1 VGRLAGDAGGQGD
14 AMTASPLAER
24 IVAELT
30 RRGERIALAE
40 SLTGG
45 LLTSALVDVPGA
57 SAVVSGG
64 VVAYATPLKAQLLGV
79 DPALLAERGA
89 IDAEVARQLA
99 SGARERLAI
108 EGRPADHGLATT
120 GAAGPEPQD
129 GHAPGTVWIGYADAA
144 RALAEQV
151 LLAGGRDAIRRGA
164 VDAALGL
171 LAARLGIR
179 E

>member
-1 VGRLAGDAGGQGD
+1 MAPRL
-14 AMTASPLAER
+14 LAAR

-30 RRGERIALAE
+30 RRGERVALAE

-57 SAVVSGG
+57 SVVVSGG

-79 DPALLAERGA
+79 DPQLLAERGA

-99 SGARERLAI
+99 AGARERLAI
-108 EGRPADHGLATT
+108 EGRPADHALATT
-120 GAAGPEPQD
+120 GAAGPDPQD
-129 GHAPGTVWIGYADAA
+129 GQPPGTVWIGYADAA
-144 RALAEQV
+144 GASAELV
-151 LLAGGRDAIRRGA
+151 HLEGGRDAIRHAA
-164 VDAALGL
+164 VDAALAV
-171 LAARLGIR
+171 LARHLGIR

>member
-1 VGRLAGDAGGQGD
+1 MAPR
-14 AMTASPLAER
+14 PLAAR

-57 SAVVSGG
+57 SLVVSGG

-79 DPALLAERGA
+79 ESGLLAERGA

-99 SGARERLAI
+99 TGARERLAI
-108 EGRPADHGLATT
+108 DGRPADHALATT
-120 GAAGPEPQD
+120 GAAGPDPQD
-129 GHAPGTVWIGYADAA
+129 GHAPGTVWIGYADAGGA
-144 RALAEQV
+144 SAELV
-151 LLAGGRDAIRRGA
+151 HLEGDRDAVRHAA
-164 VDAALGL
+164 VDAALAV
-171 LAARLGIR
+171 LARRLGIR

>member
-1 VGRLAGDAGGQGD
+1 
-14 AMTASPLAER
+14 MTPSPLAER

-30 RRGERIALAE
+30 RRGERVAVAE

-64 VVAYATPLKAQLLGV
+64 VVAYATPLKSQVLGV
-79 DPALLAERGA
+79 DAALLAERGA

-99 SGARERLAI
+99 AGVRERLAI
-108 EGRPADHGLATT
+108 DGRAADHALATT

-144 RALAEQV
+144 GAVAE
-151 LLAGGRDAIRRGA
+151 LLQLTGDRDAIRRGA

-171 LAARLGIR
+171 LAARLGLR

>member
-1 VGRLAGDAGGQGD
+1 
-14 AMTASPLAER
+14 MTHPLAVR

-30 RRGERIALAE
+30 RRGERVAVAE

-64 VVAYATPLKAQLLGV
+64 VVAYATPLKSLLLGV
-79 DPALLAERGA
+79 DAELLATRGA
-89 IDAEVARQLA
+89 IDRDVASQMAAGVR
-99 SGARERLAI
+99 ARLMI
-108 EGRPADHGLATT
+108 EGRPVDIGIATT

-129 GHAPGTVWIGYADAA
+129 GHAPGTVWLGYADATGA
-144 RALAEQV
+144 SAELLQ
-151 LLAGGRDAIRRGA
+151 LAGDRDAIRRSA
-164 VDAALGL
+164 VEAALAL
-171 LAARLGIR
+171 LAARLGVR

>member
-1 VGRLAGDAGGQGD
+1 
-14 AMTASPLAER
+14 MTPSPLAER

-30 RRGERIALAE
+30 RRGERVAVAE

-64 VVAYATPLKAQLLGV
+64 VVAYATPLKSQVLGV
-79 DPALLAERGA
+79 DAALLAERGA

-99 SGARERLAI
+99 AGVRERLAI
-108 EGRPADHGLATT
+108 DGRAADHALATT

-144 RALAEQV
+144 GATAELLQ
-151 LLAGGRDAIRRGA
+151 LAGGRDAIRHA
-164 VDAALGL
+164 TVDAALAL
-171 LAARLGIR
+171 LARRLGIR

>member
-1 VGRLAGDAGGQGD
+1 
-14 AMTASPLAER
+14 MTPSPLAER

-30 RRGERIALAE
+30 RRGERVAVAE

-64 VVAYATPLKAQLLGV
+64 VVAYATPLKSQLLGV
-79 DPALLAERGA
+79 DAALLAERGA

-99 SGARERLAI
+99 AGVRERLAI
-108 EGRPADHGLATT
+108 GGRAADHALATT

-144 RALAEQV
+144 GATAELLQ
-151 LLAGGRDAIRRGA
+151 LAGGRDAIRHA
-164 VDAALGL
+164 TVDAALAL
-171 LAARLGIR
+171 LARRLGIR

>member
-1 VGRLAGDAGGQGD
+1 
-14 AMTASPLAER
+14 MTPSPLAER

-30 RRGERIALAE
+30 RRGERVAVAE

-64 VVAYATPLKAQLLGV
+64 VVAYATPLKSQLLGV
-79 DPALLAERGA
+79 DARLLAERGA

-99 SGARERLAI
+99 AGVRERLAI
-108 EGRPADHGLATT
+108 DGRAADHALATT

-129 GHAPGTVWIGYADAA
+129 GQPVGTVWIGYADAA
-144 RALAEQV
+144 GATAELLQ
-151 LLAGGRDAIRRGA
+151 LAGGRDAIRHAA
-164 VDAALGL
+164 VDAALAL
-171 LAARLGIR
+171 LARRLGIR

>member
-1 VGRLAGDAGGQGD
+1 
-14 AMTASPLAER
+14 MTPSPLAER

-30 RRGERIALAE
+30 RRGERVAVAE

-64 VVAYATPLKAQLLGV
+64 VVAYATPLKSQVLGV
-79 DPALLAERGA
+79 DAALLAERGA

-99 SGARERLAI
+99 AGVRERLAI
-108 EGRPADHGLATT
+108 DGRAADHALATT

-129 GHAPGTVWIGYADAA
+129 GHAPGTVWIGYADAEGA
-144 RALAEQV
+144 TAELLQ
-151 LLAGGRDAIRRGA
+151 LAGGRDAIRHA
-164 VDAALGL
+164 TVDAALAL
-171 LAARLGIR
+171 LARRLGIR

>member
-1 VGRLAGDAGGQGD
+1 
-14 AMTASPLAER
+14 MTPRPLAVR
-24 IVAELT
+24 IVAELA

-57 SAVVSGG
+57 SVVVSGG

-79 DPALLAERGA
+79 DPELLAERGA

-99 SGARERLAI
+99 AGARERLAI
-108 EGRPADHGLATT
+108 DGRPADHALATT
-120 GAAGPEPQD
+120 GAAGPDPQD
-129 GHAPGTVWIGYADAA
+129 GQAPGTVWIGYADAA
-144 RALAEQV
+144 GASAELV
-151 LLAGGRDAIRRGA
+151 RLEGGRDAIRHA
-164 VDAALGL
+164 TVDAALAV
-171 LAARLGIR
+171 LARRLGIR